1 MSVWK
6 STMRL
11 SVRVINSQSIK
22 KPAVMW
28 LAVRW
33 FMIALTLFQLA
44 FALVLTLNFILAL
57 IVTPEVT
64 DSLSGL

>member
-11 SVRVINSQSIK
+11 SVRVISSQSIK

-28 LAVRW
+28 LAIDKVS
-33 FMIALTLFQLA
+33 M
-44 FALVLTLNFILAL
+44 FIL
-57 IVTPEVT
+57 TPEAT

>member
-6 STMRL
+6 SMMRL

-28 LAVRW
+28 LAVDEV
-33 FMIALTLFQLA
+33 FML
-44 FALVLTLNFILAL
+44 ILA
-57 IVTPEVT
+57 PEVT

>member
-11 SVRVINSQSIK
+11 SIRVIDLQSIK

-28 LAVRW
+28 LAVDKVI
-33 FMIALTLFQLA
+33 ML
-44 FALVLTLNFILAL
+44 IL
-57 IVTPEVT
+57 TPEVT
-64 DSLSGL
+64 DSYSGRDR

>member
-11 SVRVINSQSIK
+11 SIRVIDLQSIK

-28 LAVRW
+28 LAVRR
-33 FMIALTLFQLA
+33 FMLALTSFMFALALTLKLYSYSCSCSYS
-44 FALVLTLNFILAL
+44 N
-57 IVTPEVT
+57 
-64 DSLSGL
+64 SGSDR